1 MTKTTTALLT
11 ALLVLAFITEYTV
24 KGVIALVALTTLAYD
39 YVTTN
44 QQQIRETAA
53 QFFVYVSPE
62 HNTEMVTTPTRLMAP
77 KYIRAAGIRNTIKY
91 AWATPTVNLI

>member
-1 MTKTTTALLT
+1 MNKTTSTLLT
-11 ALLVLAFITEYTV
+11 ALLIIAFITEYTI

-44 QQQIRETAA
+44 QEEIRETVAS
-53 QFFVYVSPE
+53 FFVYVSPE

-77 KYIRAAGIRNTIKY
+77 KYIRSTRVKNTISY
-91 AWATPTVNLI
+91 A